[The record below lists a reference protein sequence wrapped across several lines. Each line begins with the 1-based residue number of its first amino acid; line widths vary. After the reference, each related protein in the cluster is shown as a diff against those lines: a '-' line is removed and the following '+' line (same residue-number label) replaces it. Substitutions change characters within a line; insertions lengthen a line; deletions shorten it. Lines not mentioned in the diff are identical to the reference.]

1 MGRTVDQDVHAAF
14 VEFRAKDDDKI
25 RAKNTSRQ
33 KQHLQ
38 ECPGLRGH
46 PNAPQPQPSPQ
57 NAIAAPN
64 GYGTPQGPGQA
75 SMVAQSAPLM
85 NGVTPQGTP
94 LQNVASIPN
103 RPALPSQSTPI
114 GPSGTPIP
122 RSQATP
128 KTPKTTTTTQKPTP
142 NSNLPA
148 PPLDDVHAAFVEF
161 RAKDEDKVSE
171 ADKLPRFASNMT
183 SACQY
188 NAFTA
193 IRSGPKTRVA
203 NDNTFK
209 NVRTTRMLSETRFLP
224 TTFYTPSLKVT
235 LLVRCRSLLP
245 LWSWI
250 SASVSN

>member
-1 MGRTVDQDVHAAF
+1 MQCIYCQQ
-14 VEFRAKDDDKI
+14 I

-57 NAIAAPN
+57 NAITAPN

-75 SMVAQSAPLM
+75 AMVTQNASLM

-94 LQNVASIPN
+94 LQNVATIPN
-103 RPALPSQSTPI
+103 RPSLPSQSTPL

-122 RSQATP
+122 RPQPAP
-128 KTPKTTTTTQKPTP
+128 KTPKTNQKSTP

-161 RAKDEDKVSE
+161 RAKDEDKVIALNHLVNHTTDLS
-171 ADKLPRFASNMT
+171 
-183 SACQY
+183 SACPY
-188 NAFTA
+188 NASIA
-193 IRSGPKTRVA
+193 TRFEPRIPVA
-203 NDNTFK
+203 SDNIFRNARIT
-209 NVRTTRMLSETRFLP
+209 RTLFETRFLLI
-224 TTFYTPSLKVT
+224 TSCTPSLKAT
-235 LLVRCRSLLP
+235 
-245 LWSWI
+245 
-250 SASVSN
+250 